1 LIIDNYGSGRGV
13 KEDNIIREKS
23 YQFALRVIKLYQ
35 YITDKKFD
43 NALGKQVLRSGTSIG
58 ALVEEAIQG
67 ESRMDFIHKLS
78 IANKEANE
86 TLYWLRLLK
95 DSDIISEKPALS
107 MIKDCTEIIKLL
119 TSIINTTKRTHVK

>member
-1 LIIDNYGSGRGV
+1 M

-58 ALVEEAIQG
+58 ALVEEAIQS

>member
-1 LIIDNYGSGRGV
+1 V
-13 KEDNIIREKS
+13 KENNIIREKS

-35 YITDKKFD
+35 YITHKKFD

-67 ESRMDFIHKLS
+67 ESRTDFIHKLS

-95 DSDIISEKPALS
+95 DCDIISEKPALS

-119 TSIINTTKRTHVK
+119 TSIINTTKRTLVK